1 MSRKHEVPK
10 VVRVGGLRYRVVV
23 EEEMVSEEGVEILGQ
38 HDYGRLQLRLSLAAD
53 PEVRPFV
60 LFHEVL
66 HACIAVSGGDSHQE
80 EALVSGL
87 AHVLLQV
94 LRENPDLVRYLLGGW
109 MVSSGGSGRRAE
121 DARAEDTA
129 KEADGGSTGSRGKN
143 PVGDPGGQP
152 GW

>member
-1 MSRKHEVPK
+1 MSRIPK
-10 VVRVGGLRYRVVV
+10 VVRVGGVRYRVVV

-38 HDYGRLQLRLSLAAD
+38 HDYGRLRLRLSLAAD

-66 HACIAVSGGDSHQE
+66 HACVAVSGGDSHQE

-94 LRENPDLVRYLLGGW
+94 LRENPDLVRYLLGGGR
-109 MVSSGGSGRRAE
+109 VGSGRRAE
-121 DARAEDTA
+121 DARGEGTTR
-129 KEADGGSTGSRGKN
+129 ETDGGSTGRGGTD
-143 PVGDPGGQP
+143 PVGDPGGQR